1 MCGYIGVV
9 SKKELDRETLRN
21 ANKPIVCRGPDNTS
35 EMFTT
40 NKELFNNQRIDL
52 HISGIFN
59 RLSILELS
67 DLGNQPMVFSEGRTM
82 IMFNGEIFNYKELK
96 KNLISDGL
104 KFNSQNS
111 DTEVLLKGLTHY
123 GIGFV
128 NKLIGQFSI
137 AYFDGSNNNIFL
149 IRDRVGQK
157 PLFYSVDNNRII
169 FSSNLTSIYNLKKD
183 SVVSDSQIINYL
195 NFGVIPSPNT
205 IFDNVY
211 KVKPGSIIKIN
222 LKDFSYTESTYWDTR
237 NYIDNKNFDEGTFY
251 DLMSKSINYRLVS
264 DVPIANFLSGGL
276 DSTTII
282 KNLYDNNIRN
292 INTFTVAVNDKKY
305 DESKWAKIVAE
316 KYRTNHTIEMIDS
329 KLNHEIILES
339 LKAFDEI
346 YADPSTILT
355 YQISKVISTN
365 YKVAISGD
373 GGDELLG
380 GYLRTKMMFERNNL
394 PKDAIKIINSIYP
407 SHYGTA
413 QRFLYKQKD
422 TSRAYSSFFEDINL
436 LNLLKLERNI
446 QFEESYYEDFGDK
459 YKNIITS
466 DYKFYLP
473 EMMMLKVDRASM
485 ANSLEVRSPFVDNKL
500 IEYILSTKSNFMD
513 IGQKY
518 LFKNYLKEDFD
529 SNFLNRKKQ
538 GFVFDLE
545 NWVFAN
551 LNLIFET
558 VKKGKI
564 VGGLNK
570 DIISIL
576 SKRKT
581 RVNALRIWKIFVL
594 ERYLEDLT
602 EK

>member
-1 MCGYIGVV
+1 MCGFIGVV
-9 SKKELDRETLRN
+9 SRENINREKLRT
-21 ANKPIVCRGPDNTS
+21 ANKSIVCRGPDNTS
-35 EMFTT
+35 EIFTT
-40 NKELFNNQRIDL
+40 NKDLFNNQRIDL

-67 DLGNQPMVFSEGRTM
+67 DLGNQPMVFSEDKTM

-96 KNLISDGL
+96 KNLIREGF

-123 GIGFV
+123 GIEFV

-137 AYFDGSNNNIFL
+137 AYFDGRNNNIFL

-157 PLFYSVDNNRII
+157 PLFYSVDNKNVI
-169 FSSNLTSIYNLKKD
+169 FSSNLTSIFNLKKD
-183 SVVSDSQIINYL
+183 SAVLDSQIVNYL
-195 NFGVIPSPNT
+195 NFGVIPSPHT
-205 IFDNVY
+205 IFENVY
-211 KVKPGSIIKIN
+211 KVKPGTIIKIN
-222 LKDFSYTESTYWDTR
+222 LNDFSYKESTYWDTR
-237 NYIDNKNFDEGTFY
+237 NYIDNKNFDEETFY

-264 DVPIANFLSGGL
+264 DVPVANFLSGGL

-292 INTFTVAVNDKKY
+292 INTFTVAVNDKEY
-305 DESKWAKIVAE
+305 DESKWAQVVAE
-316 KYRTNHTIEMIDS
+316 KYRTNHTIEKIDS

-346 YADPSTILT
+346 YSDPSTILT
-355 YQISKVISTN
+355 YQISKVISKN

-380 GYLRTKMMFERNNL
+380 GYLRTKMMFERITL
-394 PKDAIKIINSIYP
+394 PKNAINIINSIYP
-407 SHYGTA
+407 SHYGTG
-413 QRFLYKQKD
+413 QRYLYKQKD

-459 YKNIITS
+459 FKNILTS

-473 EMMMLKVDRASM
+473 EMMMLKIDRASM
-485 ANSLEVRSPFVDNKL
+485 ANSLEVRSPFVDHNL

-513 IGQKY
+513 KGQKY
-518 LFKNYLKEDFD
+518 LLKNYLKKDFD
-529 SNFLNRKKQ
+529 TNFLDRKKQ

-551 LNLIFET
+551 LNLIFES
-558 VKKGKI
+558 VKRGKI

-570 DIISIL
+570 DIISLL

-594 ERYLEDLT
+594 EKYLEELI